1 MQKNVQNYIGL
12 VIVFMLWGSLYVVS
26 SVVLKYMPTF
36 FVMFCR
42 FVIAFVALSVIIKI
56 QSRGWRDGVDKEGRK
71 TTVEKPA
78 RKYVLTM
85 GIFGYAISVGL
96 QLLGTK
102 YAGSTMAS
110 LINSLNPVT
119 ISLMAIPILGEKLNA
134 HKIVGIALAVFG
146 VYVILGVGGGH
157 INVFGVVLSLLSVL
171 SWSLVSVITRQGLS
185 DYNPLVVT
193 RNALGIGAVVEI
205 AFALVEHAVTGQDI
219 IFNVPDVLGLLY
231 LGIFCTGI
239 AYILWN
245 KALAEL
251 PASNCSALY
260 PIQPLTSTAMGILF
274 FGEVIRPPFV
284 IGTIMIIAGVL
295 IVLLWPAKKAH
306 MAV

>member
-1 MQKNVQNYIGL
+1 MQKSVQNYIGL

-56 QSRGWRDGVDKEGRK
+56 QSRGWHGGKDGIGRK
-71 TTVEKPA
+71 TQIEKPA

-119 ISLMAIPILGEKLNA
+119 ISLMAIPLLGEKLNG

-146 VYVILGVGGGH
+146 VYVILGVGGGN
-157 INVFGVVLSLLSVL
+157 INGLGVVLSLLSVL
-171 SWSLVSVITRQGLS
+171 SWSFVSVITRQGLS

-193 RNALGIGAVVEI
+193 RGALGIGAVVEI
-205 AFALVEHAVTGQDI
+205 VFALIEHAITHQAV

-231 LGIFCTGI
+231 LGIFCTGV

-260 PIQPLTSTAMGILF
+260 PIQPLTSTVMGIIF
-274 FGEVIRPPFV
+274 FGEVVRPPFV

-295 IVLLWPAKKAH
+295 IVLLWPTKKTKVSA
-306 MAV
+306 